1 MKTKSLWILWGALY
15 ALCTLL
21 GFIPNPTSFLRVL
34 TLTFALVF
42 FIPGGILV
50 YDALR
55 QKKRSVL
62 KAVRILSSCS
72 LLLTL
77 VVLVANFLGV
87 LASDAVG
94 SLLYVLLVLVSTP
107 MVCSGFWVVSLFL
120 WACLL
125 MSTFLKPKKFI
136 NPC

>member
-21 GFIPNPTSFLRVL
+21 GFIPNPTGFLRVL
-34 TLTFALVF
+34 LLTFALVF

-62 KAVRILSSCS
+62 MAVRILSACS
-72 LLLTL
+72 LVLTL
-77 VVLVANFLGV
+77 VALVANFLGV
-87 LASDAVG
+87 LASDLVG

-107 MVCSGFWVVSLFL
+107 MVCSGIWVASLFL

-125 MSTFLKPKKFI
+125 MATFLKIKK
-136 NPC
+136 

>member
-1 MKTKSLWILWGALY
+1 MKTKSLWILWGMLY

-21 GFIPNPTSFLRVL
+21 GFIPNPTGFLRVL
-34 TLTFALVF
+34 LLTFALVF

-55 QKKRSVL
+55 QKKKTVL
-62 KAVRILSSCS
+62 MAVRILSACS
-72 LLLTL
+72 LVLTL

-87 LASDAVG
+87 LASDLVG

-107 MVCSGFWVVSLFL
+107 MVCSGFWVASLFL

-125 MSTFLKPKKFI
+125 MATFLKIKK
-136 NPC
+136 